1 MAQPRWLNEH
11 EQQFWRVYFGF
22 FRGLETALTREV
34 EKSGLSGAEYT
45 VLVPLS
51 ESPEGRIRARDLCR
65 QLGWDRTRLSHL
77 VGRMERR
84 GLVSRSVA
92 SDDARGS
99 IVEITADGR
108 RAIEDAAPAHVE
120 AVRRHFIDHLDDQ
133 EMATMTNVFRRVLDG
148 LPPR

>member
-1 MAQPRWLNEH
+1 MAQPRWLNER

-22 FRGLETALTREV
+22 FRGLETELIREV

-51 ESPEGRIRARDLCR
+51 ESPEGRFRARDLCR
-65 QLGWDRTRLSHL
+65 ELGWDRTRLSHL
-77 VGRMERR
+77 VRRMEQR
-84 GLVSRSVA
+84 GLVSRSA
-92 SDDARGS
+92 APDDARGS
-99 IVEITADGR
+99 VVKITADGR
-108 RAIEDAAPAHVE
+108 RAIKDAAPAHVE

-133 EMATMTNVFRRVLDG
+133 EIATMTNVFRRLLDG

>member
-22 FRGLETALTREV
+22 FRALETELTREV

-51 ESPEGRIRARDLCR
+51 ESPEGRFRARDLCR
-65 QLGWDRTRLSHL
+65 ELGWDRTRLSHL
-77 VGRMERR
+77 VRRMEQR
-84 GLVSRSVA
+84 GLVSRSA
-92 SDDARGS
+92 APDDARGS
-99 IVEITADGR
+99 VVKITADGR
-108 RAIEDAAPAHVE
+108 RAIKDAAPAHVE
-120 AVRRHFIDHLDDQ
+120 AVRRHLIDHLEDQ
-133 EMATMTNVFRRVLDG
+133 EIATMTNVFRRLLDG